1 MPIRHSHT
9 LLLSALAALSLLCLG
24 SLVLPAQQLDPQAVI
39 HQIDASV
46 QARIDGIASYSVNE
60 HYAVYRNSDEAH
72 PVAEMMVRTDY
83 KNGSGKSYTIL
94 SQSGSSLVR
103 SQVLG
108 RILENEK
115 LMSQPDNRRQA
126 VVTSANYEMKLKSG
140 EKQKIDGRDCLV
152 LSITPRRPSPFLFT
166 GTLWVDARDYSIVQ
180 LQGVAAKSHSML
192 TGPAQVARQ
201 YTNVDGFPMATH
213 ARAVSNSMLLGQTIV
228 KIDYQGYSI
237 QQPPTK

>member
-1 MPIRHSHT
+1 MTVCRPPK
-9 LLLSALAALSLLCLG
+9 LLLSALAALSLA
-24 SLVLPAQQLDPQAVI
+24 SLVLPAQQLDQQALI
-39 HQIDASV
+39 RQIDASV
-46 QARIDGIASYSVNE
+46 QSRIDGIASYSVNE
-60 HYAVYRNSDEAH
+60 HYAVFRNGDENH

-83 KNGSGKSYTIL
+83 KNGSGKTYTIL

-115 LMSQPDNRRQA
+115 LMNLPDNRKQA
-126 VVTSANYEMKLKSG
+126 VVTSTNYEMKLKSDQ
-140 EKQKIDGRDCLV
+140 KQMIDGRECLV
-152 LSITPRRPSPFLFT
+152 LSITPRRISPFLFT

-180 LQGVAAKSHSML
+180 LQGMAAKSHSML

-201 YTNVDGFPMATH
+201 YANVDGFPMATH
-213 ARAVSNSMLLGQTIV
+213 ARALSNSFLLGQTIV

>member
-1 MPIRHSHT
+1 MFVCHPHT
-9 LLLSALAALSLLCLG
+9 LFKSALAAFSMFCLG
-24 SLVLPAQQLDPQAVI
+24 THVLPAQQLDLQAI
-39 HQIDASV
+39 IRQIDASV

-60 HYAVYRNSDEAH
+60 HYAVFRNNDETH

-83 KNGSGKSYTIL
+83 KNGSGKNYTTL
-94 SQSGSSLVR
+94 SESGSSLVR

-115 LMSQPDNRRQA
+115 LMSLPDNRRQA
-126 VVTSANYEMKLKSG
+126 VVTSTNYEMKLKSDQ
-140 EKQKIDGRDCLV
+140 KQMIDGRECLV

-180 LQGVAAKSHSML
+180 LQGMAAKSRSML

-201 YTNVDGFPMATH
+201 YANVDGFPMATH
-213 ARAVSNSMLLGQTIV
+213 ARALSNSFILGQTIV
-228 KIDYQGYSI
+228 KIDYQGYQI
-237 QQPPTK
+237 QPPPAK